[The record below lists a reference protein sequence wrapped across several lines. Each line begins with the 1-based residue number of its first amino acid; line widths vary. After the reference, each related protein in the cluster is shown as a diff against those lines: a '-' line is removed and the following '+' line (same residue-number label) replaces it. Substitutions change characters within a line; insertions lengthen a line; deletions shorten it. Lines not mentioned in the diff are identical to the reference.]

1 MGAVGAWR
9 APAIGKD
16 PRGTGR
22 GALAEL
28 RRSLMQNRG
37 GDTSRVSPSEPALRI
52 LMRRLREI
60 MAEPSDGQSR
70 LDKIVRQIAGLM
82 VAEVCSIYLKRQDGS
97 LELFA
102 TEGLN
107 PGAVHNT
114 FMRRGE
120 GLVGRCAELAVPINE
135 PDAQNHPAFSYR
147 PETGEEAY
155 HSFLA
160 VPLLR
165 AGDVL
170 GVLTIQN
177 KTQKEY
183 SDEDVEVL
191 QTTAMVLSEHLLS
204 GAVAGVNTAAGYNR
218 AVGQVVRGQPLSEG
232 LALGH
237 VVLHQPRVVVTAI
250 AAKEPEEENRRLEAA
265 VEELK
270 ASIDDILEQGDMAS
284 SGEHRDVLEAYRMFA
299 HDRGWLRR
307 MKEAIKRGMTA
318 EAAVERVQN
327 DTRARMLR
335 QTDAY
340 WRERLRDLDELSD
353 RLMRILAGRPRA
365 QPAIDAKLPH
375 DTVLVARTMGPAD
388 LLDFDR
394 VRLRGLVIE
403 DSGGGSHVAIV
414 AKALGIPAVGNAR
427 GVMERVDQGNPIIV
441 DADSGEVHIRPSS
454 EVIAAFGDKARFRAR
469 RQRNYRSLRDRPA
482 VTKDGR
488 RIEIHI
494 NAGLLMDVPHL
505 AASGADGIGLFRTEL
520 QFMVSATLPRLEQ
533 QTQMY
538 RSVVVEAGA
547 KPVVFRTLDVG
558 GDKVLPYLRQP
569 AEDNPA
575 LGWRAIRLG
584 LDRPGLLRTQVRA
597 LLRATAGGEL
607 RLLLPMVT
615 VVGEIEMARALIDRE
630 LELLGR
636 RGVAG
641 PKEVLLGAMIEVPS
655 LLYELDAL
663 LPRVDFVSVGS
674 NDLLQYFFAADR
686 NNARVAARYDPL
698 SAAPLR
704 ALATIVDA
712 ARRHD
717 RPLCLCGEM
726 AGRPLEAMALIGLGF
741 RAISMS
747 PASVGPV
754 KSMLLGLDAAALQRW
769 LPGAIAAGD
778 GNLRASLKR
787 FAEDH
792 GIEI

>member
-1 MGAVGAWR
+1 
-9 APAIGKD
+9 
-16 PRGTGR
+16 
-22 GALAEL
+22 
-28 RRSLMQNRG
+28 MQNRG
-37 GDTSRVSPSEPALRI
+37 GDSPRATPSEPALRI
-52 LMRRLREI
+52 ILRRLREI

-70 LDKIVRQIAGLM
+70 LDRIVRQIAGLM

-114 FMRRGE
+114 FMKRGE

-147 PETGEEAY
+147 PETGEEVY

-160 VPLLR
+160 VPILR
-165 AGDVL
+165 GGDVL
-170 GVLTIQN
+170 GVLTVQN
-177 KTQKEY
+177 KRHKEY

-191 QTTAMVLSEHLLS
+191 QTTAMVLAEHLVS
-204 GAVAGVNTAAGYNR
+204 GAVAGANTSAEFSRTG
-218 AVGQVVRGQPLSEG
+218 GHVVRGQPLSEG

-237 VVLHQPRVVVTAI
+237 VVMHEARVVVTELEA
-250 AAKEPEEENRRLEAA
+250 EDPDEEDRRLEAA

-270 ASIDDILEQGDMAS
+270 ASIDEMLEQGDLS
-284 SGEHRDVLEAYRMFA
+284 TTGEHRDVLEAYRMFA

-307 MKEAIKRGMTA
+307 MKEAVKRGMTA

-335 QTDAY
+335 HSDSY

-353 RLMRILAGRPRA
+353 RLLRILAGRPRA
-365 QPAIDAKLPH
+365 HAAAAADLLH
-375 DTVLVARTMGPAD
+375 DTVLVARTMGAAD
-388 LLDFDR
+388 LLDYDR
-394 VRLRGLVIE
+394 KRLRGLVLE
-403 DSGGGSHVAIV
+403 DSGGQSHVAIV
-414 AKALGIPAVGNAR
+414 AKALGIAAVGNAR
-427 GVMERVDQGNPIIV
+427 GVMERVGQGNPIIV
-441 DADSGEVHIRPSS
+441 DAESGEVHIRPSG
-454 EVIAAFGDKARFRAR
+454 EVIAAYGDKARFRAR
-469 RQRNYRSLRDRPA
+469 KQRKYRELRDRPA
-482 VTKDGR
+482 LTKDGQ
-488 RIEIHI
+488 RIELHI

-505 AASGADGIGLFRTEL
+505 AQSGADGIGLFRTEL
-520 QFMVSATLPRLEQ
+520 QFMVSATLPRLERQ
-533 QTQMY
+533 IQMY
-538 RSVVVEAGA
+538 RAVVAEAGQ

-569 AEDNPA
+569 EEENPA

-597 LLRATAGGEL
+597 LLRATAGLEL

-615 VVGEIEMARALIDRE
+615 AVGEIDMARALIDRE
-630 LELLGR
+630 LDLLSR
-636 RGVAG
+636 RSMSG
-641 PKEVLLGAMIEVPS
+641 PTRVLLGVMIEVPS

-663 LPRVDFVSVGS
+663 MPRVDFVSVGS

-686 NNARVAARYDPL
+686 NNTRVASRYDAL

-704 ALATIVDA
+704 ALAAIVDA
-712 ARRHD
+712 AAQHE
-717 RPLCLCGEM
+717 RPLSLCGEM
-726 AGRPLEAMALIGLGF
+726 ASRPLEAMALVGLGF
-741 RAISMS
+741 RAISMA

-754 KSMLLGLDAAALQRW
+754 KSMILSLDAGGLQRW
-769 LPGAIAAGD
+769 LRSVIHSTE
-778 GNLRASLKR
+778 GNLRPQLKR
-787 FAEDH
+787 YAEEH
-792 GIEI
+792 GVEF

>member
-1 MGAVGAWR
+1 MSRSG
-9 APAIGKD
+9 D
-16 PRGTGR
+16 SPRIT
-22 GALAEL
+22 
-28 RRSLMQNRG
+28 
-37 GDTSRVSPSEPALRI
+37 PSEPALRI
-52 LMRRLREI
+52 ILRRLREI

-70 LDKIVRQIAGLM
+70 LDRIVRQIAGLM

-114 FMRRGE
+114 FMKRGE

-147 PETGEEAY
+147 PETGEEIY

-160 VPLLR
+160 VPILR
-165 AGDVL
+165 GGDVL
-170 GVLTIQN
+170 GVLTVQN
-177 KTQKEY
+177 KMHKEY

-191 QTTAMVLSEHLLS
+191 QTTAMVLAEHLVS
-204 GAVAGVNTAAGYNR
+204 GAVAGANIGAELNR
-218 AVGQVVRGQPLSEG
+218 TVGHVIRGQPLSEG

-237 VVLHQPRVVVTAI
+237 VVLHEARVVVT
-250 AAKEPEEENRRLEAA
+250 ELESEDPDEENRRLEAA

-270 ASIDDILEQGDMAS
+270 SSVDEMLEQGELSAT
-284 SGEHRDVLEAYRMFA
+284 GEHRDVLEAYRMFA

-318 EAAVERVQN
+318 EAAVERAQN

-335 QTDAY
+335 QADSY

-353 RLMRILAGRPRA
+353 RLLRILSGRPRA
-365 QPAIDAKLPH
+365 HAGAANLLH
-375 DTVLVARTMGPAD
+375 DTVLVARTMGAAD
-388 LLDFDR
+388 LLDYDR
-394 VRLRGLVIE
+394 SRLRGLVLE
-403 DSGGGSHVAIV
+403 DSSGQSHVAIV
-414 AKALGIPAVGNAR
+414 AKALGIAAIGNAR
-427 GVMERVDQGNPIIV
+427 GVLERVDQGNPIIV
-441 DADSGEVHIRPSS
+441 DAESGEVHIRPSS
-454 EVIAAFGDKARFRAR
+454 EVIAAYGDKARFRAR
-469 RQRNYRSLRDRPA
+469 RHRKYRALRDRPA
-482 VTKDGR
+482 LTKDGQ
-488 RIEIHI
+488 RIELHI

-505 AASGADGIGLFRTEL
+505 GESGADGIGLFRTEL
-520 QFMVSATLPRLEQ
+520 QFMISATLPRLERQ
-533 QTQMY
+533 IQMY
-538 RSVVVEAGA
+538 REVVNEAGQ

-569 AEDNPA
+569 QEENPA

-597 LLRATAGGEL
+597 LLRATSGVEL

-615 VVGEIEMARALIDRE
+615 AVGEVDMARALIDRE
-630 LELLGR
+630 LELLR
-636 RGVAG
+636 RRATSG
-641 PKEVLLGAMIEVPS
+641 PGPTKVLLGVMIEVPS

-663 LPRVDFVSVGS
+663 LPRIDFVSVGS

-686 NNARVAARYDPL
+686 NNTRVAARYDAL

-704 ALATIVDA
+704 ALAAIVDA
-712 ARRHD
+712 AGQHG
-717 RPLCLCGEM
+717 RPLSLCGEM
-726 AGRPLEAMALIGLGF
+726 ASRPLEAMALIGLGY
-741 RAISMS
+741 RSISMA

-754 KSMLLGLDAAALQRW
+754 KSMILSLDAGELQRW
-769 LPGAIAAGD
+769 LRATIRTAE
-778 GNLRASLKR
+778 GNVRPQLKR
-787 FAEDH
+787 YAEEH
-792 GIEI
+792 GVEI

>member
-1 MGAVGAWR
+1 
-9 APAIGKD
+9 
-16 PRGTGR
+16 
-22 GALAEL
+22 
-28 RRSLMQNRG
+28 MQNRG
-37 GDTSRVSPSEPALRI
+37 GDSPRITPSEPALRI
-52 LMRRLREI
+52 ILRRLREI

-107 PGAVHNT
+107 PAAVHNT
-114 FMRRGE
+114 FMKRGE

-147 PETGEEAY
+147 PETGEEIY

-160 VPLLR
+160 VPILR
-165 AGDVL
+165 GGDVL
-170 GVLTIQN
+170 GVLTVQN
-177 KTQKEY
+177 KKHKEY

-191 QTTAMVLSEHLLS
+191 QTTAMVLAEHLVS
-204 GAVAGVNTAAGYNR
+204 GAVAGANAGPEFNR
-218 AVGQVVRGQPLSEG
+218 TVGHVIRGQPLSEG

-237 VVLHQPRVVVTAI
+237 VVVHEPRIVVTELT
-250 AAKEPEEENRRLEAA
+250 AKDPEEENRRLEAA

-270 ASIDDILEQGDMAS
+270 ASVDEMLEQGEVSA
-284 SGEHRDVLEAYRMFA
+284 SGEHREVLEAYRMFA

-307 MKEAIKRGMTA
+307 MNEAIKRGMTA

-327 DTRARMLR
+327 DTRARMSR
-335 QTDAY
+335 QADAY

-353 RLMRILAGRPRA
+353 RLLRILAGRPRA
-365 QPAIDAKLPH
+365 HATEAELLH
-375 DTVLVARTMGPAD
+375 DTVLVARTMGAAD
-388 LLDFDR
+388 LLDYDR
-394 VRLRGLVIE
+394 KRLRGLVLE
-403 DSGGGSHVAIV
+403 DSSGQSHVAIV
-414 AKALGIPAVGNAR
+414 AKALGIAAVGNAR
-427 GVMERVDQGNPIIV
+427 GIMERVDQGNPIIV
-441 DADSGEVHIRPSS
+441 DAESGEVHIRPSS
-454 EVIAAFGDKARFRAR
+454 EVIAAYGDKARFRAR
-469 RQRNYRSLRDRPA
+469 RHRKYRALRDRPA
-482 VTKDGR
+482 VTRDGQ
-488 RIEIHI
+488 RIELHI

-505 AASGADGIGLFRTEL
+505 AESGADGIGLFRTEL
-520 QFMVSATLPRLEQ
+520 QFMVSATLPRLER

-538 RSVVVEAGA
+538 RAVVAEAGK

-569 AEDNPA
+569 EEENPA

-597 LLRATAGGEL
+597 LLRATAGLEL

-615 VVGEIEMARALIDRE
+615 AVGEVDMARALIDRE
-630 LELLGR
+630 LDLLR
-636 RGVAG
+636 RRALSGPTKVHLGV
-641 PKEVLLGAMIEVPS
+641 MIEVPS
-655 LLYELDAL
+655 LLFELDAL

-686 NNARVAARYDPL
+686 NNTRVAARYDAL

-704 ALATIVDA
+704 ALGAIVDA
-712 ARRHD
+712 ARRHG
-717 RPLCLCGEM
+717 RPVSLCGEM
-726 AGRPLEAMALIGLGF
+726 AGRPLEAMALIGLGY
-741 RAISMS
+741 RSISM
-747 PASVGPV
+747 AAVSVGPV
-754 KSMLLGLDAAALQRW
+754 KAMILSLDVAELQRW
-769 LPGAIAAGD
+769 LHEALRTAE
-778 GNLRASLKR
+778 GNVRPQLKR
-787 FAEDH
+787 YAEEH

>member
-1 MGAVGAWR
+1 
-9 APAIGKD
+9 
-16 PRGTGR
+16 
-22 GALAEL
+22 
-28 RRSLMQNRG
+28 MQSRD
-37 GDTSRVSPSEPALRI
+37 GDTLRVSHSEPALRI

-82 VAEVCSIYLKRQDGS
+82 IAEVCSIYLKRQDGS

-107 PGAVHNT
+107 PAAVHNT

-147 PETGEEAY
+147 PETGEEVY

-165 AGDVL
+165 GGNVL

-177 KTQKEY
+177 KTHKEY

-191 QTTAMVLSEHLLS
+191 QTTAMVLAEHLLS
-204 GAVAGVNTAAGYNR
+204 GSVAGVNTAGEFNR
-218 AVGQVVRGQPLSEG
+218 AVGHVVRGQPMSEG

-237 VVLHQPRVVVTAI
+237 VVLHQPRVVVTEF
-250 AAKEPEEENRRLEAA
+250 AAKEPEEENRRLETA

-270 ASIDDILEQGDMAS
+270 ASIDEILEQGEMS
-284 SGEHRDVLEAYRMFA
+284 GSGEHRDVLEAYRMFA

-340 WRERLRDLDELSD
+340 WRERLRDLDALSD

-365 QPAIDAKLPH
+365 HLASDPKLPH

-388 LLDFDR
+388 LLEFDR

-414 AKALGIPAVGNAR
+414 ARALGIPAVGNAR
-427 GVMERVDQGNPIIV
+427 GVMERVDRGNPIIV
-441 DADSGEVHIRPSS
+441 DAESGEVHIRPSS
-454 EVIAAFGDKARFRAR
+454 EVIAAYGDKARFQAR
-469 RQRNYRSLRDRPA
+469 RQRKYRSLRDKPA
-482 VTKDGR
+482 VTKDGL
-488 RIEIHI
+488 RIEINI

-538 RSVVVEAGA
+538 RSVLVEAKD

-569 AEDNPA
+569 TEENPA

-597 LLRATAGGEL
+597 LLRASAGGEL

-615 VVGEIEMARALIDRE
+615 AVGEVDMARALIDRE
-630 LELLGR
+630 QELLGR
-636 RGVAG
+636 RGVEG
-641 PKEVLLGAMIEVPS
+641 PKQVLLGAMIEVPA

-686 NNARVAARYDPL
+686 NNARVSTRYDPL

-704 ALATIVDA
+704 ALAAIVDA
-712 ARRHD
+712 ARRHN

-726 AGRPLEAMALIGLGF
+726 AGRPLEAMVLIGLGF
-741 RAISMS
+741 GAISMS

-754 KSMLLGLDAAALQRW
+754 KSMLLSLDAGLLRRW
-769 LPGAIAAGD
+769 LPGAIESTQG
-778 GNLRASLKR
+778 GLRALIKR

-792 GIEI
+792 GVEI